1 MANGGFVSYLRVSTD
16 RQGKSGHSLE
26 AQRAAVAGYLN
37 GGSWTLINEFVEVE
51 SGKRDDRPELAKA
64 LALCRVHDATLV
76 IAKLDRLSRDAH
88 FLLSMQK
95 AGVRF
100 VAADMPFADNFTVG
114 LMAMV
119 AQKERETISAN
130 TKAALK
136 AAKDRGAKL
145 GGLRE
150 GQVLTDDMR
159 AAGRAARTDK
169 ANARAVDLA
178 PVIAELR
185 VAGVTTLSAIAKAL
199 TQRGIR
205 TPRGKDVWSE
215 VQVSRLLAR
224 L

>member
-16 RQGKSGHSLE
+16 RQGKSGHGLE